1 MTELTTWV
9 HFIKFK
15 SGNGKFLDKK
25 KFSILSKYQMILE
38 KGPQRKASELG
49 NILLLGHNFLEY

>member
-1 MTELTTWV
+1 MESFW
-9 HFIKFK
+9 I
-15 SGNGKFLDKK
+15 KK